1 MLKLIL
7 KVSYLYFVL
16 LSFSSCKSQNKV
28 GNESA
33 DGSIMELILK
43 DNYSG
48 VAAEEV
54 LLIKD
59 QKSLRQ
65 FFATLNRTRKPG
77 LPIPEI
83 DFKKDMLL
91 VWCQGETAAPSLGL
105 NLEKETSETYFF
117 GKLHPKRKVKNTAI
131 ISPFLAYKLP
141 LGDKKVLVE

>member
-1 MLKLIL
+1 MPKQIL
-7 KVSYLYFVL
+7 AVICLFFTL
-16 LSFSSCKSQNKV
+16 LTSCKSQNKV
-28 GNESA
+28 ANDGKN
-33 DGSIMELILK
+33 GSIMELILK

-65 FFATLNRTRKPG
+65 FFATINRTRKPG

-83 DFKKDMLL
+83 DFQKDMLL
-91 VWCQGETAAPSLGL
+91 VWCEGETIAPSLGL

-117 GKLHPKRKVKNTAI
+117 GKLHPKKKVKNTAI
-131 ISPFLAYKLP
+131 ISPFLVYKLP
-141 LGDKKVLVE
+141 LSDKKVLVK

>member
-7 KVSYLYFVL
+7 RVSYLYFVL

-48 VAAEEV
+48 AVAEEV

-59 QKSLRQ
+59 QKSLQQ
-65 FFATLNRTRKPG
+65 FFATINRTRKPG

-83 DFKKDMLL
+83 DFQKYMLL
-91 VWCQGETAAPSLGL
+91 VWCEGETTAPSLGL
-105 NLEKETSETYFF
+105 NLEKETSEAYFF
-117 GKLHPKRKVKNTAI
+117 GKLHPKKKGKHTAI
-131 ISPFLAYKLP
+131 VSPFLAYKLP
-141 LGDKKVLVE
+141 LSYKKVIVE